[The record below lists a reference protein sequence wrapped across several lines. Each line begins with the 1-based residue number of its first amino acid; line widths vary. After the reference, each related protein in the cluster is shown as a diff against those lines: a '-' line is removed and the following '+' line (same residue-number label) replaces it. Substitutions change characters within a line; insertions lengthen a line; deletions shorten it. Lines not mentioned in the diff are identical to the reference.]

1 MLPFFMTYHLKLL
14 ISKLMLIGILCVVI
28 GCFSIFLT
36 SLGLYNFIHS
46 SVICPEQIIELKFNP
61 NMIQLKTF
69 FKKCVN
75 KGPTKLLRGYLSEG
89 LQEEPWVSYK
99 KKLDSDLIKIA
110 TTPFYSSTVQTDL
123 PPPKGVDVPMENPK
137 LSLILK
143 GGG

>member
-1 MLPFFMTYHLKLL
+1 
-14 ISKLMLIGILCVVI
+14 
-28 GCFSIFLT
+28 
-36 SLGLYNFIHS
+36 
-46 SVICPEQIIELKFNP
+46 
-61 NMIQLKTF
+61 MIQLKTF

-123 PPPKGVDVPMENPK
+123 PPPKRGRCPYGKSKTLAYIERW
-137 LSLILK
+137 
-143 GGG
+143 GG